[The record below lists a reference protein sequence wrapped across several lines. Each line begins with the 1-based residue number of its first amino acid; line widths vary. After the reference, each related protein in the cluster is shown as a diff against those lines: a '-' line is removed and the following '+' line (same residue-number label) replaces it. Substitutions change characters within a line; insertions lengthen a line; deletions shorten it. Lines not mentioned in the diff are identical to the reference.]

1 MPLDIHNGDQYLI
14 KKKHCWKGCWD
25 VYQKVR
31 IRLILHEPTD
41 QSNMTKT
48 EASDI
53 KNLLM

>member
-14 KKKHCWKGCWD
+14 KKHCWKGCWD
-25 VYQKVR
+25 LYHKVR
-31 IRLILHEPTD
+31 IRLILYEPTD